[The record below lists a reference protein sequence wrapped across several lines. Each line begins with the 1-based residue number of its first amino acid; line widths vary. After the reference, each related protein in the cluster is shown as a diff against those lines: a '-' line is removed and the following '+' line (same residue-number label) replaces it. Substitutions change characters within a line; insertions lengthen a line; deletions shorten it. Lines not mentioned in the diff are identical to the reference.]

1 MLRVAIVRGL
11 YKPSSSDH
19 VHTCLMCHAVYITV
33 ERNVLPTEVFVVA
46 IPIPKTTSR
55 LLHTLL
61 YAQTHTNDARVACS
75 DDDRCVGVP
84 VADELSVTGPSGAVA
99 VDSSTVLTCRVVGT
113 SRTVDAR
120 LQWFRGG
127 QEIRNRAGRYMYSSA
142 TW

>member
-1 MLRVAIVRGL
+1 MSNAPCSLFLQFSVI
-11 YKPSSSDH
+11 
-19 VHTCLMCHAVYITV
+19 
-33 ERNVLPTEVFVVA
+33 PTEVFVVA
-46 IPIPKTTSR
+46 KPIPKTTSL

-61 YAQTHTNDARVACS
+61 HAYTYPNNDITVACS
-75 DDDRCVGVP
+75 YDGGCVDVP
-84 VADELSVTGPSGAVA
+84 VAEEELQVTGPSGAVA

-142 TW
+142 TC